1 MSPTPLLRRPALTAA
16 AAAMALFA
24 LTACGNNATD
34 SNDSNDSAGSGGD
47 ASGTPGE
54 NGGTIPEGEPDVNGD
69 GKVVIGVLSPGD
81 LNDNG
86 FYESFVVKAQ
96 EVVDDNGWELI
107 KVGSI
112 NPADA
117 LEQARN
123 LCRQGVDMVALA
135 ASELADAIPASEEDV
150 CADTAWYVPSSAG
163 SIEVSDRIT
172 LSADFINESLLAAG
186 YAMGLLM
193 EDSGATKAGFVTGPE
208 ADFSIAAAAAYQA
221 GIRELIPDAEVIST
235 YTGDFNDSALAV
247 EATTAQLNQ
256 GVASLYPYLGGA
268 TDAAAQVAFDADIP
282 VATPGTDRCSENTF
296 AVSVVFD
303 PGEYFGAALQDFADG
318 KLAMGAVREW
328 HLGLDPVPTVILCN
342 ATAEQE
348 KKLTEFITSVGDGTI
363 DADAVVERNGS

>member
-1 MSPTPLLRRPALTAA
+1 MSSTSHLGRPALRAA
-16 AAAMALFA
+16 AAAMALIA
-24 LTACGNNATD
+24 LAACGNNATA
-34 SNDSNDSAGSGGD
+34 SNDSKDEASD
-47 ASGTPGE
+47 ASGTPGK
-54 NGGTIPEGEPDVNGD
+54 NGGTVPDGEPDVNGD
-69 GKVVIGVLSPGD
+69 GDVVIGVLSPGD

-96 EVVDDNGWELI
+96 EVADDNGWELI

-135 ASELADAIPASEEDV
+135 AAELADAIPASEEDV

-163 SIEVSDRIT
+163 SIEVTDRIT
-172 LSADFINESLLAAG
+172 MSADFINESLLAAG

-193 EDSGATKAGFVTGPE
+193 EESGATKAGFVTGPE
-208 ADFSIAAAAAYQA
+208 ADFSIAAASAYQA
-221 GIRELIPDAEVIST
+221 GIREVIPGAEVIST

-256 GVASLYPYLGGA
+256 SVGSLYPYLGGA
-268 TDAAAQVAFDADIP
+268 TDAAAQVAFDAGIP

-303 PGEYFGAALQDFADG
+303 PGEYFAAALEEFAAG
-318 KLAMGAVREW
+318 ELAMGAVREW
-328 HLGLDPVPTVILCN
+328 HLGVDPVPTVALCSG
-342 ATAEQE
+342 TAEQE
-348 KKLTEFITSVGDGTI
+348 QQLADFITSVGDGTI
-363 DADAVVERNGS
+363 DPDAVVERNGN